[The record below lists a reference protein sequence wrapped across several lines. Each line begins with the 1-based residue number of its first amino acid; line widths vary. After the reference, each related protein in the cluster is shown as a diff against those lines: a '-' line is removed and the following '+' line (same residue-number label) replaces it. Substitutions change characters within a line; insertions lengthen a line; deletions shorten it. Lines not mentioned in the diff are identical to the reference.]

1 MLNKLNSFYIF
12 IFVLFTS
19 LLLIN
24 NRYFKGSSSFLGVT
38 YAKEYKITSEK
49 DAIIIDAY
57 VVPGQTVQLGDLLLE
72 LESPELTLEIE
83 KLRKEIGLMNSE
95 KQEKE
100 KLLESELQLFQSEKK
115 IIQGDIDSDIQLL
128 EKEMN
133 LNRSLTEEILEGK
146 TNNISNDSLS
156 VFQLE
161 INSIRQKGLLKLEAI
176 DIQIL
181 DKKQDHQFDQSQIQA
196 RIDLAE
202 QELEWKLQEKDNL
215 NKYATFSGVIENVY
229 VKQGEHIEA
238 FSSLVSINPVH
249 PSSVVGYLVGK
260 KERDKTLGEEV
271 IVRSLEHPGIEIKGR
286 IIGFGSIVAVPE
298 VLQKSTT
305 VKAFGL
311 EVFIEISEENNFPVG
326 EKIIVK

>member
-12 IFVLFTS
+12 IFILFTS

-38 YAKEYKITSEK
+38 YAKEYKITSER
-49 DAIIIDAY
+49 DAIIVDAY

-146 TNNISNDSLS
+146 ANNISNDSLS

-176 DIQIL
+176 DIKIL

-271 IVRSLEHPGIEIKGR
+271 IVRSLEHPGIEIKGK

-311 EVFIEISEENNFPVG
+311 EVFIEISEQNNFPVG

>member
-12 IFVLFTS
+12 IFILFTS

-49 DAIIIDAY
+49 DAIIVDAY

-146 TNNISNDSLS
+146 ANNISNDSLS

-176 DIQIL
+176 DIKTL

-271 IVRSLEHPGIEIKGR
+271 IVRSLEHPGIEIKGK

-311 EVFIEISEENNFPVG
+311 EVFIEISEQNDFPIG

>member
-1 MLNKLNSFYIF
+1 MLNKLNSFYILIAILF
-12 IFVLFTS
+12 IS
-19 LLLIN
+19 LLTIN
-24 NRYFKGSSSFLGVT
+24 SRYFKGSSSFLGVT

-49 DAIIIDAY
+49 SAIVNGAY
-57 VVPGQTVQLGDLLLE
+57 VVPGQTVDLGDLLLE

-83 KLRKEIGLMNSE
+83 KLRKEIALMKSE
-95 KQEKE
+95 KLEKE
-100 KLLESELQLFQSEKK
+100 KLLESELQLFRSEKK

-128 EKEMN
+128 QKEMD
-133 LNRSLTEEILEGK
+133 LNRSLTEDILEDRGQ
-146 TNNISNDSLS
+146 NISKDSLS
-156 VFQLE
+156 AFQLE
-161 INSIRQKGLLKLEAI
+161 INSIRQKGQLKLEAI
-176 DIQIL
+176 DIKVL
-181 DKKQDHQFDQSQIQA
+181 DNKQDHQFDQSQIQA

-202 QELEWKLQEKDNL
+202 QELEWRLTEKLNL

-229 VKQGEHIEA
+229 VKPGEHIEA
-238 FSSLVSINPVH
+238 FSSLVSINPKH

-260 KERDKTLGEEV
+260 KERDKSLGEKV
-271 IVRSLEHPGIEIKGR
+271 IIRSLEHPEIEIPGT

-311 EVFIEISEENNFPVG
+311 EVFIEISEENDFPVG

>member
-12 IFVLFTS
+12 IFILFTS

-49 DAIIIDAY
+49 DAIIVDAY

-146 TNNISNDSLS
+146 ANNISNDSLS

-161 INSIRQKGLLKLEAI
+161 INSIQQKGLLKLEAI
-176 DIQIL
+176 DIKIL

-271 IVRSLEHPGIEIKGR
+271 IVRSLEHPGIEIKGK

-311 EVFIEISEENNFPVG
+311 EVFIEISEQNNFPVG

>member
-12 IFVLFTS
+12 IFILFTS

-49 DAIIIDAY
+49 DAIIISTY

-72 LESPELTLEIE
+72 LESPKLTLEIE

-100 KLLESELQLFQSEKK
+100 KLLESELELFKSEKK

-133 LNRSLTEEILEGK
+133 LNRSLTEEILEGRG
-146 TNNISNDSLS
+146 TNISKDSLS
-156 VFQLE
+156 AFQLE

-176 DIQIL
+176 DIKML

-202 QELEWKLQEKDNL
+202 QELEWKLLEKNNL

-229 VKQGEHIEA
+229 VKPGEHIEA

-271 IVRSLEHPGIEIKGR
+271 IVRSLEHPGIEITGK

-311 EVFIEISEENNFPVG
+311 EVFIEISEDNNFPVG

>member
-1 MLNKLNSFYIF
+1 MLNKLNPFYIF
-12 IFVLFTS
+12 IFILFTS

-49 DAIIIDAY
+49 DAIIIDTY
-57 VVPGQTVQLGDLLLE
+57 VVPGQTVQLGELLLE

-83 KLRKEIGLMNSE
+83 KLRKEVGLMNSE

-100 KLLESELQLFQSEKK
+100 KLLESELELFKSEKK

-133 LNRSLTEEILEGK
+133 LNRSLTEEILEGRGK
-146 TNNISNDSLS
+146 DISKDSLS
-156 VFQLE
+156 AFQLE

-176 DIQIL
+176 DIKML

-202 QELEWKLQEKDNL
+202 QELEWKLLEKNNL

-229 VKQGEHIEA
+229 VKPGEHIEA

-271 IVRSLEHPGIEIKGR
+271 IVRSLEHPGIEIKGK

-311 EVFIEISEENNFPVG
+311 EVFIEISEDNNFPVG